1 MASENWR
8 AFDRVNLFRVNL
20 LHTLHAQPSSYDFH
34 AVMRRLESLFRDMPR
49 WGEAL
54 RPADEPVRLG
64 QEPSLAFHGSTLFAF
79 DMATDNRPAR
89 LWVNFFGLL
98 GNHGPLPLHL
108 TEYVRSRLR
117 HSGDP
122 TLTAFLN
129 IFNHRMLVL
138 FHRAWS
144 MVRPTVALDRP
155 ESNPFD
161 VYVGALMGMGQP
173 ELQHRDSVPDH
184 AKLSYVGRFAQAVR
198 NAEGLQAMLLD
209 YFGYPV
215 RVEEFVGEWLEL
227 PEESQWRL
235 GWSAE
240 VSKLSFSTV
249 LGRRVWRC
257 DHKFR
262 LVIGPLESD
271 DFRSLLPGN
280 PKLQHLTDFVRAY
293 TGDEYEWDLRL
304 LLADN
309 ASRQVKLNRGDRL
322 GLWTQLGKNARGARR
337 DDVIIHPA
345 SHQTQRSSRKAS

>member
-1 MASENWR
+1 MAGENWR
-8 AFDRVNLFRVNL
+8 AFDRVTLF
-20 LHTLHAQPSSYDFH
+20 HSLHAHPTSYDFH
-34 AVMRRLESLFRDMPR
+34 AVMRRIESLARHMPR

-64 QEPSLAFHGSTLFAF
+64 QEPSLAFQKSTLSGF
-79 DMATDNRPAR
+79 DLPTDNRPAR
-89 LWVNFFGLL
+89 LWVSFLGLL
-98 GNHGPLPLHL
+98 GANGPLPLHL
-108 TEYVRSRLR
+108 TEYARGRLR

-129 IFNHRMLVL
+129 IFNHRMLAL

-144 MVRPTVALDRP
+144 MARSTVALDRP
-155 ESNPFD
+155 ESNPYD
-161 VYVGALMGMGQP
+161 TYIGALMGLGQS
-173 ELQHRDSVPDH
+173 ELQNRGPVPDA
-184 AKLSYVGRFAQAVR
+184 AKLFYVGRFSASAR
-198 NAEGLQAMLLD
+198 NAEGLRAVLLD
-209 YFGYPV
+209 YFGHPV
-215 RVEEFVGEWLEL
+215 EIEEFVGEWLDL

-240 VSKLSFSTV
+240 VSTLRFSTV

-262 LVIGPLESD
+262 LVLGPLDSD
-271 DFRSLLPGN
+271 DFRSFLPGN
-280 PKLQHLTDFVRAY
+280 ERLQRLTDLVRAY

-304 LLADN
+304 ILAEN

-322 GLWTQLGKNARGARR
+322 GLWTQLGKNAKGARR
-337 DDVIIHPA
+337 NDVIIHPA

>member
-1 MASENWR
+1 MAGENWR
-8 AFDRVNLFRVNL
+8 AFDRVNLF
-20 LHTLHAQPSSYDFH
+20 HALHAHPTSFDFH
-34 AVMRRLESLFRDMPR
+34 AVMRRLESLSRHLPR

-64 QEPSLAFHGSTLFAF
+64 QEPSLAFQTSMLAAF
-79 DMATDNRPAR
+79 DHATDTKPAR
-89 LWVNFFGLL
+89 LWVTFLGLL
-98 GNHGPLPLHL
+98 GANGPLPLHL
-108 TEYVRSRLR
+108 TEYVRGRLR

-129 IFNHRMLVL
+129 IFNHRMLAL

-144 MVRPTVALDRP
+144 NARSTVAFDRP
-155 ESNPFD
+155 EHNPFD
-161 VYVGALMGMGQP
+161 TYVGALMGIGQA
-173 ELQHRDSVPDH
+173 ELQHRDSVLDH
-184 AKLSYVGRFAQAVR
+184 AKLFYVGRFSPSVR
-198 NAEGLQAMLLD
+198 NAEGLRALLMD

-215 RVEEFVGEWLEL
+215 QVEQFVGEWLDL
-227 PEESQWRL
+227 PEDSQWRL

-240 VSKLSFSTV
+240 VSKLSHSTV

-262 LVIGPLESD
+262 LVLGPLESD

-280 PKLQHLTDFVRAY
+280 PKLEHLTDFVRAY
-293 TGDEYEWDLRL
+293 TGEEYEWDLRL
-304 LLADN
+304 ILAEN

-322 GLWTQLGKNARGARR
+322 GLWTQLGKHAKGARR